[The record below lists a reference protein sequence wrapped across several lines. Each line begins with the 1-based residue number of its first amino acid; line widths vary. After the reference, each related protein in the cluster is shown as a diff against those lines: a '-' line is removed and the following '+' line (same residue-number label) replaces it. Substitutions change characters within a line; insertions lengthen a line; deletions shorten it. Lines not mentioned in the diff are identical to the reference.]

1 MATTIVK
8 CTCKNS
14 TQDILYGIGN
24 RLANQTRSGQWR
36 CTVCGNVSGSV
47 YTTSPTITELAKQQ
61 APSKKE
67 KVKNIKPKMN
77 KDKKFG
83 RK

>member
-1 MATTIVK
+1 MTSIIR
-8 CTCKNS
+8 CSCKHE
-14 TQDILYGIGN
+14 TQDAMYGAGN
-24 RLANQTRSGQWR
+24 RMANELRNGQLR
-36 CTVCGNVSGSV
+36 CTVCGNVCGSV
-47 YTTSPTITELAKQQ
+47 FVAPPTVTELAKQQ